1 MFAWVGYDGGEVR
14 KVIFVSNLNIVLLV
28 LVFVRMHYDAISEH
42 FLNKILY

>member
-14 KVIFVSNLNIVLLV
+14 KVIFVSNLNTVLLV
-28 LVFVRMHYDAISEH
+28 LVFVRMHYEAISKH